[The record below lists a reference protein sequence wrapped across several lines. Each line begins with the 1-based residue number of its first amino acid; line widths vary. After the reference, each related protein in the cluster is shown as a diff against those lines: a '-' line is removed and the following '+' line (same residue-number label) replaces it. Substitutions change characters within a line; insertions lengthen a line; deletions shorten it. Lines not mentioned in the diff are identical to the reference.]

1 MLRPIRQ
8 RPGLMLMA
16 VAWMAINSPA
26 ALWAADFD
34 RDIQPLLTAKCL
46 QCHGQSE
53 PEAGLRLSSREG
65 AIAILES
72 GKRAVVPGKAAES
85 ELLRRVTNE
94 DVAERM
100 PPNGGPL
107 SKKQIAE
114 LKEWI
119 ESGAVWPEHW
129 AYRPL
134 AAAPLLPLGEGS
146 GGDLQSP
153 IDSFILAE
161 LKTRGLSPAVAA
173 DRRTL
178 LRRVT
183 LDLTGLPPTT
193 EELVAFQEDAS
204 PDAYEQIVDRLLASP
219 RHGERWARHWMD
231 VVHYAETHGHDQ
243 DRPRENAWPYRD
255 YLIRS
260 LNRDIPYATFI
271 QQQIAGD
278 VLWPDD
284 PQAIVA
290 TGLLA
295 TGPWDES
302 SLQSIREDSIDRQ
315 IARYI
320 DRDDI
325 LTTVAST
332 FLSTTVHCARCH
344 DHKFDPIR
352 QVDYYNLQAVFA
364 ATDKADRAFDAD
376 PTTAARRQELLRLKE
391 SLPGLRER
399 LDASLFTPELQTHV
413 AKWEETV
420 VAAKSVWQIA
430 EATEV
435 KSDGGAT
442 LVKQPDGS
450 YLASGKSP
458 EKDTYSFTIPYLGKP
473 LTGLK
478 LEVLTDPSLPN
489 QGPGRQPS
497 NGNLHLSEVV
507 VSIAPQSDPAKK
519 SVALL
524 QNAKA
529 DFEQA
534 GWTIA
539 MAIDGN
545 ADTAWGV
552 DPQESKPHQALFEF
566 KEPLPTAEGV
576 VLSIELRQLHGRQH
590 TMGRPRLSLTTSP
603 LPLPLDASS
612 LPQAVAAA
620 IAVPADQRTNQHKAD
635 LAVYY
640 LIKKCD
646 GDLESLPP
654 QQLVYAG
661 TNRFQPDGSF
671 KPAEKPR
678 TVHLLKRGDIHQP
691 LSEAHPAALAFLQQL
706 PEKLSIAELENEG
719 QRRAALA
726 RWISDE
732 RNALAWRSIT
742 NRVWHYHFG
751 RGLVETPND
760 FGKMGSPP
768 THPQLLD
775 WLAREL
781 QASGGSL
788 KTLHRRIVTSSV
800 YRQSSAHQEQN
811 AAIDAD
817 NKFLWRMHRSRLEAE
832 QVHDALVQISGSA
845 DFAMGGKSVKQFIQ
859 TPGIHVTPNV
869 DYQSFNPDDPANY
882 RRSVYRFVFR
892 TLPDPFMESLD
903 CADASQL
910 TPTRT
915 VSVTALQALTMLN
928 DKFVIRQSEHL
939 AARLRNEAGE
949 RPEAQIARLYQLV
962 LLRSPRESEQL
973 ALLGYLEKHGLANT
987 CRLLLNSNEF
997 MFVN

>member
-1 MLRPIRQ
+1 MLRLFRHPAFLLLIATDWLAFVS
-8 RPGLMLMA
+8 PNLLA
-16 VAWMAINSPA
+16 V
-26 ALWAADFD
+26 DFD
-34 RDIQPLLTAKCL
+34 RDIQPILTAKCL
-46 QCHGQSE
+46 HCHGQSE
-53 PEAGLRLSSREG
+53 PEAGLRLTSREG
-65 AIAILES
+65 AIAGLES
-72 GKRAVVPGKAAES
+72 GKKAVVPGKSAES
-85 ELLRRVTNE
+85 ELLRRIASSHA
-94 DVAERM
+94 AERM
-100 PPNGGPL
+100 PPKGEPL
-107 SKKQIAE
+107 SKKQIAA

-119 ESGAVWPEHW
+119 ESGAPWPEHW

-134 AAAPLLPLGEGS
+134 REFLPPILGEGLNE
-146 GGDLQSP
+146 GPRTP
-153 IDSFILAE
+153 IDSFVLTE
-161 LKTRGLSPAVAA
+161 LKSRGLTPAITA
-173 DRRTL
+173 DKRTL

-183 LDLTGLPPTT
+183 FDLTGLPPISK
-193 EELVAFQEDAS
+193 ELAEFQADTS
-204 PDAYEQIVDRLLASP
+204 PDAYERIVDRLLASP

-255 YLIRS
+255 YLICS
-260 LNRDIPYATFI
+260 LNRDLPYATFV

-278 VLWPDD
+278 VLGPND
-284 PQAIVA
+284 PEAIVA

-352 QVDYYNLQAVFA
+352 QKDYYNLQAVFA
-364 ATDKADRAFDAD
+364 ATDKAERAFDAD
-376 PTTAARRQELLRLKE
+376 PKTAARRQALIKLKE
-391 SLPGLRER
+391 SLPGLREK
-399 LDASLFTPELQTHV
+399 LDPSLLTAELHGEI

-420 VAAKSVWQIA
+420 ASAKSVWQVA
-430 EATEV
+430 EVAEIKADSGT
-435 KSDGGAT
+435 T
-442 LVKQPDGS
+442 FTKQSDGS
-450 YLASGKSP
+450 YLAGGTTP
-458 EKDTYSFTIPYLGKP
+458 EKETYTFTMPFAGKP
-473 LTGLK
+473 LTGFK
-478 LEVLTDPSLPN
+478 LEVLTDPTLPN

-507 VSIAPQSDPAKK
+507 VSFAPQREPTKK
-519 SVALL
+519 SPVAL

-529 DFEQA
+529 DFDQA

-545 ADTAWGV
+545 PDTAWGI
-552 DPQESKPHQALFEF
+552 DPQEGKPHHALFEF
-566 KEPLPTAEGV
+566 KEPLPTADGV
-576 VLSIELRQLHGRQH
+576 VLTIELKQLHGRQH
-590 TMGRPRLSLTTSP
+590 TIGRPRLSLTASP
-603 LPLPLDASS
+603 LPLPLDAAS
-612 LPQAVAAA
+612 LPQPVAAA
-620 IAVPADQRTNQHKAD
+620 IAVPAVERSNIQKAD
-635 LAVYY
+635 LAVYF
-640 LIKKCD
+640 LTQKCD
-646 GDLESLPP
+646 RDISSLPP
-654 QQLVYAG
+654 QQMVYAG
-661 TNRFQPDGSF
+661 TSQFKPDGSF

-678 TVHLLKRGDIHQP
+678 TIHVLKRGDINQP
-691 LSEAHPAALAFLQQL
+691 LEEALPAALSFLKQH
-706 PEKLSIAELENEG
+706 PAELSIEDSSNEG

-732 RNALAWRSIT
+732 KNSLAWRSIA

-751 RGLVETPND
+751 RGIVDTPGD
-760 FGKMGSPP
+760 FGNMGSPP

-775 WLAREL
+775 WLALEL
-781 QASGGSL
+781 QRSGGSL
-788 KTLHRRIVTSSV
+788 KTLHRRIVTSST
-800 YRQSSAHQEQN
+800 YQQSSAQQPQN

-832 QVHDALVQISGSA
+832 QVHDALVQISGAA
-845 DFAMGGKSVKQFIQ
+845 DLTMGGKSVKQFIQ

-869 DYQSFNPDDPANY
+869 DYQNFNADDPANY

-928 DKFVIRQSEHL
+928 DKFVIRQSERL
-939 AARLRNEAGE
+939 AERLRSEVGHS
-949 RPEAQIARLYQLV
+949 PDAQIARLFELV
-962 LLRSPRESEQL
+962 LLRPPRPAEADSFR
-973 ALLGYLEKHGLANT
+973 AYLGKHGLANT